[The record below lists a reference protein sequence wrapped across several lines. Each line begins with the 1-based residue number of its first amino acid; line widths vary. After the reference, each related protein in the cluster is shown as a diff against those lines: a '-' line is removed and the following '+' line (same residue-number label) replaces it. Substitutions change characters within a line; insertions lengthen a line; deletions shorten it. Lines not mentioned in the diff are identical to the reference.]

1 MPLYFLKK
9 LTKYLALGDYI
20 IINIFFLLG
29 INYFISPGE
38 ISVIEPDYKTQLLLL
53 NFSWYIISRLVKL
66 YADSYYK
73 DSAKHFS
80 SLFNALLIFIVFF
93 FFYNT
98 LIYSK
103 SISIWFTVK
112 YLLSVTSM
120 MVLGR
125 IIIFLV
131 RKKYRIKIGRNINSV
146 NTILIGE
153 NNFSKTILS
162 NDEIRSSMG
171 IKGFY
176 SLEST
181 NEKRK
186 YLGDIKVL
194 LEDLEKEKI
203 DNIILCDDS
212 IDEQLYNEIVHV
224 AEHKMIRIYIVP
236 DFKYINMGPHS
247 FNVIQGVPFLKLM
260 PEPLTN
266 SENQFF
272 KRFFDIFFALL
283 VIVFIL
289 SWLIPIVALI
299 IKIESRGSV
308 FFLQKRSGIKNEPF
322 NCIKFRSMAVNSH
335 ADIAIAK
342 KGDSRVTAFGKFMR
356 KTSIDEL
363 PQFINVLI
371 GNMSVVGPR
380 PHMLSQTEQY
390 SKITKKYMLRHI
402 VKPGITG
409 WAQVMGS
416 RGEIFSDKDMEKR
429 VEKDIWYIQNWSFFL
444 DLKIVFLTFYNIVKG
459 DEQAY

>member
-1 MPLYFLKK
+1 MPRYLLKK
-9 LTKYLALGDYI
+9 LTNYFVFGDYF
-20 IINIFFLLG
+20 IINLFFLIG
-29 INYFISPGE
+29 INFFISAKE
-38 ISVIEPDYKTQLLLL
+38 ISVIKPDYKTQMIIL
-53 NFSWYIISRLVKL
+53 NFSWYIISKLVKL

-80 SLFNALLIFIVFF
+80 SLFTALLIFIVFF

-103 SISIWFTVK
+103 AISIWFTVN
-112 YLLSVTSM
+112 YLLMVTSM
-120 MVLGR
+120 MVFGR
-125 IIIFLV
+125 IIIFLI
-131 RKKYRIKIGRNINSV
+131 RKRYRIKINRKINSV
-146 NTILIGE
+146 NTILIGK

-171 IKGFY
+171 IRGFY
-176 SLEST
+176 SLEENT
-181 NEKRK
+181 EKGK
-186 YLGDIKVL
+186 YLGNISAL
-194 LEDLEKEKI
+194 LDDLENEKI

-212 IDEQLYNEIVHV
+212 INETLYNEIVHT

-247 FNVIQGVPFLKLM
+247 FDVIQGVPFLKLM
-260 PEPLTN
+260 PEPLA
-266 SENQFF
+266 SHENQFF
-272 KRFFDIFFALL
+272 KRFFDIVFSLF
-283 VIVFIL
+283 VIIFIL
-289 SWLIPIVALI
+289 SWLMPIIAII
-299 IKIESRGSV
+299 IKCESRGSV
-308 FFLQKRSGIKNEPF
+308 FFIQKRSGIKNEPF
-322 NCIKFRSMAVNSH
+322 ECIKFRSMAVNRQ
-335 ADIAIAK
+335 ADLLTAK
-342 KGDSRVTAFGKFMR
+342 KGDSRITKFGQFLR
-356 KTSIDEL
+356 KSSIDEL

-380 PHMLSQTEQY
+380 PHMLSQTKQY

-416 RGEIFSDKDMEKR
+416 RGEIFSDRDMEKR

-444 DLKIVFLTFYNIVKG
+444 DLKIVFLTFYNIIKG

>member
-9 LTKYLALGDYI
+9 LTKYLVFGDYI
-20 IINIFFLLG
+20 VINLFFLLG
-29 INYFISPGE
+29 INFLISPSE
-38 ISVIEPDYKTQLLLL
+38 ISVIKPDYKTQLLIL
-53 NFSWYIISRLVKL
+53 NFSWYIISKLVKL

-80 SLFNALLIFIVFF
+80 SLFKALSIFIVFF

-112 YLLSVTSM
+112 YLLLVTSM

-125 IIIFLV
+125 IVIFLI
-131 RKKYRIKIGRNINSV
+131 RKKYRIKISRKITSV
-146 NTILIGE
+146 NTILIGK
-153 NNFSKTILS
+153 NNFSTTILS
-162 NDEIRSSMG
+162 NEEIRSSMG
-171 IKGFY
+171 IRGFY
-176 SLEST
+176 SIESAT
-181 NEKRK
+181 EKGK
-186 YLGDIKVL
+186 YLGDINAL
-194 LEDLEKEKI
+194 LEDLENEKI

-212 IDEQLYNEIVHV
+212 IDEELYNEIVHV

-247 FNVIQGVPFLKLM
+247 FDVIQGVPFLKLM
-260 PEPLTN
+260 KEPLTN
-266 SENQFF
+266 AENQFL
-272 KRFFDIFFALL
+272 KRLFDIVFSLF

-299 IKIESRGSV
+299 IKLESKGSV

-322 NCIKFRSMAVNSH
+322 KCIKFRSMAINSH
-335 ADIAIAK
+335 SDIVMAK
-342 KGDSRVTAFGKFMR
+342 KGDSRITKFGKFIR

-363 PQFINVLI
+363 PQFINVLM
-371 GNMSVVGPR
+371 GNMSIVGPR
-380 PHMLSQTEQY
+380 PHMLSQTDQY

-429 VEKDIWYIQNWSFFL
+429 IEKDIWYIQNWSFFL
-444 DLKIVFLTFYNIVKG
+444 DLKIVFLTFYNIIKG

>member
-1 MPLYFLKK
+1 MALYFLKK
-9 LTKYLALGDYI
+9 LTKYLIFGDYLT
-20 IINIFFLLG
+20 INIFFVLG
-29 INYFISPGE
+29 IKFLISPTE
-38 ISVIEPDYKTQLLLL
+38 FSVIRPDYKTQLLIL
-53 NFSWYIISRLVKL
+53 NFSWYIISKLVKL
-66 YADSYYK
+66 YEDNYYK
-73 DSAKHFS
+73 DSAKQFS
-80 SLFNALLIFIVFF
+80 LLFKALLIFIIFF

-103 SISIWFTVK
+103 SISIWFTAK
-112 YLLSVTSM
+112 YLFLVTSM

-125 IIIFLV
+125 IVIFLI
-131 RKKYRIKIGRNINSV
+131 RKKYRIKINRNINSV
-146 NTILIGE
+146 NTILIGK

-162 NDEIRSSMG
+162 NEEIRSSMG

-181 NEKRK
+181 SEKGK
-186 YLGDIKVL
+186 YLGDIHAF
-194 LEDLEKEKI
+194 LEDLENEKI

-212 IDEQLYNEIVHV
+212 IDEKLYDEIVHV

-247 FNVIQGVPFLKLM
+247 FDVIQGVPFLKLM
-260 PEPLTN
+260 KEPLTN
-266 SENQFF
+266 TENQFY
-272 KRFFDIFFALL
+272 KRLFDIVFSSF
-283 VIVFIL
+283 VIVFVL

-299 IKIESRGSV
+299 IKIESKGSI

-335 ADIAIAK
+335 SDIAMAK
-342 KGDSRVTAFGKFMR
+342 KGDSRITTFGKFMR

-380 PHMLSQTEQY
+380 PHMLSHTKQY
-390 SKITKKYMLRHI
+390 SKITRKYMLRHI

>member
-1 MPLYFLKK
+1 MPRYLLKK
-9 LTKYLALGDYI
+9 LTNYFVFGDYF
-20 IINIFFLLG
+20 IINLFFLIG
-29 INYFISPGE
+29 INFFISAKE
-38 ISVIEPDYKTQLLLL
+38 ISVIKPDYKTQMIIL
-53 NFSWYIISRLVKL
+53 NFSWYIISKLVKL

-103 SISIWFTVK
+103 AISIWFTVN
-112 YLLSVTSM
+112 YLLMVTSM

-125 IIIFLV
+125 IIIFLI
-131 RKKYRIKIGRNINSV
+131 RKRYRIKINRKINSV
-146 NTILIGE
+146 NTILIGK

-171 IKGFY
+171 IRGFY
-176 SLEST
+176 SLEENT
-181 NEKRK
+181 EKGK
-186 YLGDIKVL
+186 YLGNISAL
-194 LEDLEKEKI
+194 LDDLENEKI

-212 IDEQLYNEIVHV
+212 INETLYNEIVHT

-247 FNVIQGVPFLKLM
+247 FDVIQGVPFLKLM
-260 PEPLTN
+260 PEPLA
-266 SENQFF
+266 SHENQFF
-272 KRFFDIFFALL
+272 KRFFDIVFSLF
-283 VIVFIL
+283 VIIFIL
-289 SWLIPIVALI
+289 SWLMPIIAII
-299 IKIESRGSV
+299 IKCESRGSV
-308 FFLQKRSGIKNEPF
+308 FFIQKRSGIKNEPF
-322 NCIKFRSMAVNSH
+322 ECIKFRSMAVNRQ
-335 ADIAIAK
+335 ADLLTAK
-342 KGDSRVTAFGKFMR
+342 KGDSRITKFGQFLR
-356 KTSIDEL
+356 KSSIDEL

-380 PHMLSQTEQY
+380 PHMLSQTKQY

-416 RGEIFSDKDMEKR
+416 RGEIFSDRDMEKR

-444 DLKIVFLTFYNIVKG
+444 DLKIVFLTFYNIIKG